1 MLNNVLKACVE
12 RFEQHQDVGL
22 SLLKRFADSIKAV
35 RLFYLHPPSLKA

>member
-22 SLLKRFADSIKAV
+22 SLLKRTAGQIKTMQ
-35 RLFYLHPPSLKA
+35 LFYLHPPSPKA